1 VLFSAGGSG
10 SISHLAAAGVRTKLP
25 PWPRAAPTSASSL
38 THCLRVT
45 SSFLPT
51 RQGELSDAAAIPEW
65 VEAARTGDIDAMDA
79 LYRRFAPV
87 VHGILLAYVLRADAD
102 DLTQDVFETAI
113 RRLGEL
119 REAAAFPGWI
129 VSIAR
134 RAALDAKRRPVP
146 LTGAV
151 LELERAAAPDRPDE
165 HLEAEH
171 ALRAIADLPE
181 AYRETLLLRLVE
193 GLTGPEIAERTGLTP
208 GSVRVNL
215 HRGMAM
221 LRAALGAPADVRGA
235 TA

>member
-1 VLFSAGGSG
+1 M
-10 SISHLAAAGVRTKLP
+10 
-25 PWPRAAPTSASSL
+25 
-38 THCLRVT
+38 
-45 SSFLPT
+45 
-51 RQGELSDAAAIPEW
+51 SDAAAIPQW
-65 VEAARTGDIDAMDA
+65 VEAARTGDDGAIDA

-87 VHGILLAYVLRADAD
+87 VHGTLLAYVQKADAD

-134 RAALDAKRRPVP
+134 RAALDAKRRPTA
-146 LTGAV
+146 LTGI
-151 LELERAAAPDRPDE
+151 ELDRTSSPDRPDD
-165 HLEAEH
+165 HLEAERS
-171 ALRAIADLPE
+171 LRAIAGLPE

-221 LRAALGAPADVRGA
+221 LRVALGLVVDARG
-235 TA
+235 TTT

>member
-1 VLFSAGGSG
+1 M
-10 SISHLAAAGVRTKLP
+10 
-25 PWPRAAPTSASSL
+25 
-38 THCLRVT
+38 
-45 SSFLPT
+45 
-51 RQGELSDAAAIPEW
+51 SDAAAIPLW
-65 VEAARTGDIDAMDA
+65 VEAARTGDGSAMDA

-87 VHGILLAYVLRADAD
+87 VHGILLAYVQHADAD

-119 REAAAFPGWI
+119 REPAAFPGWI

-134 RAALDAKRRPVP
+134 RAALDAKRRPTAM
-146 LTGAV
+146 TG
-151 LELERAAAPDRPDE
+151 LELDRTASPDRPDDR
-165 HLEAEH
+165 LEAERS
-171 ALRAIADLPE
+171 LRAIACLPE

-193 GLTGPEIAERTGLTP
+193 GLTGPEIAERTGLAP

-221 LRAALGAPADVRGA
+221 LRATLGSAADARGT